1 MIELILCSLMTIS
14 ITMTTV
20 YYVIKTS
27 PRFAVRYLSEKYR
40 EQFLVSIILPIIF
53 IASVLFVGFN
63 SGIFH

>member
-1 MIELILCSLMTIS
+1 MIELILCSLVTFS

-27 PRFAVRYLSEKYR
+27 PRFAVRCKAERYR
-40 EQFLVSIILPIIF
+40 EEFLVSIILPLLMTV
-53 IASVLFVGFN
+53 SVLFVGFN